1 MIQRTI
7 KVKEATTTPTK
18 DGKKTYLSA
27 ILSDGTRESKY
38 SIFDPNLQ
46 KILQDA
52 HKSGESVNVGL
63 EKEGNF
69 WNIKTAV
76 VTSEEVTE
84 QKEPKSSGQR
94 YYHDRHSQDAEDWTN
109 IRTAVMQ
116 AVVLHTH
123 HIVPEG
129 KVNVKSVM
137 QSASEIFADMCM
149 IKPTREEK

>member
-1 MIQRTI
+1 MIQRTV

-27 ILSDGTRESKY
+27 VLSDGSRENKY
-38 SIFDPNLQ
+38 SIFDPALQ
-46 KILQDA
+46 MILQEA
-52 HKSGESVNVGL
+52 YKSGESVNVGL

-76 VTSEEVTE
+76 ITSEDVTE

-116 AVVLHTH
+116 AVALETH

-129 KVNVKSVM
+129 KVDVHRVM
-137 QSASEIFADMCM
+137 QDAAEIFADMCM
-149 IKPTREEK
+149 MKPNREGK